1 MIDVSKIADIVLLM
15 IDGNFGFEMDT
26 LEFLNILAS
35 SGMPGNIFGI
45 LTHLDLFRKPSALRD
60 AKKRLK
66 RRFWSELYQGAKL
79 FYLSG
84 VINGRYP
91 DREIHNI
98 SRFISVMKNPRPL
111 VWRNSHPYCLA
122 DRLLDI
128 TPPTAIEAD
137 AKCDRTVA
145 LYGYL
150 RGTNFPAEG
159 ARVHVPGI
167 GDLSVS
173 KIEALPDPCPTPYM
187 DQAIAKATGKSGRR
201 RLGEK
206 QKLLFAP
213 MSDVGGVLVDKDAV
227 YIDVKTSTFD
237 KDIETGE
244 ERGLGEQMMIGLQ
257 AERRLLGEVGDGVRL
272 FRGGTALKESK
283 EPIRDDSGRKER
295 RKPRVVEGE
304 NSLADNDDFE
314 TQENG
319 FSGSEDSEVKD
330 DLFDED
336 GFQNHLP
343 EQMLNAAKDD
353 ILPANHTGDIAF
365 ADSDSD
371 IGSVSSV
378 ENQEFDSDI
387 EESEGDEENA
397 ALRWKS
403 DLREKAKDLHSGRQ
417 RYRASDFTRLLY
429 DGSISS
435 AEVVRRWRGEAAVED
450 RDTSD
455 NHDSEDEQEIF
466 FKKAKLGDSDYVLE
480 DRSIPQYDYDAL
492 EIKWTDTEN
501 LKELRQRFTSAKLS
515 SVAGR
520 KGGDGEVVD
529 GNSDE
534 EDSDDDIGDGEFEDL
549 EKDPA
554 DLGIAG
560 DEPQVSIQEERDRN
574 ARKKEELK
582 LRFEEEDRE
591 GFMNDKRD
599 ERREGG
605 GDTEGEF
612 GVDDWYEAQ
621 KAQIQKQLNINRT
634 EFESLDEA
642 SRVRVEG
649 YKAGTYARLVIDQVP
664 YEFVSS
670 FNPRYPVIIGGLV
683 PTEDRFGFV
692 QVRIKRHRWH
702 KKILKTNDPLIF
714 SLGWRRFQSL
724 PLYSISDSRT
734 RNRMLKYTP
743 EHMHCFGT
751 FYGPLIA
758 PNSGFC
764 CFQSLSNDNVGCRV
778 AATGVVLDVDENTEI
793 VKKLKLTG
801 YPYKIFR
808 NTAFIKDM
816 FSTSLEI
823 AKFEG
828 ASIRTVSGIRGQI
841 KRALS
846 KPEGHFRATFE
857 DKILMSDIVFLRAW
871 YPVKPQR
878 FYNPVTNL
886 LEALDPNTQKGNGW
900 KSMRLTGAIRRDEG
914 LPTPMQKDSAY
925 RPVERATRHFN
936 PLRVPRQLAANLPFK
951 SQIVQMRPRKHPS
964 YLQKRAVVLGGEE
977 KKARDLMQKIMS
989 LRKEKMEKRKASK
1002 EEKRQVHRKKVAE
1015 NEEKKREREK
1025 RERDEYWRRE
1035 GKKRKREDGDGP
1047 VGRKKRS

>member
-45 LTHLDLFRKPSALRD
+45 LTHLDLFRKPSTLRD

-137 AKCDRTVA
+137 SKCDRTVA

-159 ARVHVPGI
+159 TRVHVPGI

-173 KIEALPDPCPTPYM
+173 IIEALPDPCPTPYM
-187 DQAIAKATGKSGRR
+187 DQAIAKATGKSARR

-237 KDIETGE
+237 KDVDPGE
-244 ERGLGEQMMIGLQ
+244 ERGLGEQMVIGLQ

-283 EPIRDDSGRKER
+283 DLIPDDTGRKER
-295 RKPRVVEGE
+295 RNPRMVEE
-304 NSLADNDDFE
+304 EDIVTKNDGFE

-319 FSGSEDSEVKD
+319 YSSNENSEVED
-330 DLFDED
+330 GPVDED
-336 GFQNHLP
+336 DVANNRP
-343 EQMLNAAKDD
+343 EQTLNMAKDD
-353 ILPANHTGDIAF
+353 STQANGQEDIAF

-378 ENQEFDSDI
+378 EDQEFDSGV
-387 EESEGDEENA
+387 ESEDDEENA

-403 DLREKAKDLHSGRQ
+403 DLREKAKNLHNGR
-417 RYRASDFTRLLY
+417 RGFRASDFTRLLY
-429 DGSISS
+429 DETISP
-435 AEVVRRWRGEAAVED
+435 AEVARRWRGEATIDDHISSEI
-450 RDTSD
+450 R
-455 NHDSEDEQEIF
+455 NLEDEQEFF
-466 FKKAKLGDSDYVLE
+466 FKKAKTEDSDHVFE
-480 DRSIPQYDYDAL
+480 DQGIPQYDYDAL
-492 EIKWTDTEN
+492 EIKWTDIAN
-501 LKELRQRFTSAKLS
+501 LKELRQRFTSARLS
-515 SVAGR
+515 TAAAR
-520 KGGDGEVVD
+520 KGDGGDEI
-529 GNSDE
+529 NSNSNE
-534 EDSDDDIGDGEFEDL
+534 GDSDDDVGDGEFKDL

-554 DLGIAG
+554 DPEIAQ
-560 DEPQVSIQEERDRN
+560 DDPQMSIQEERDRN

-605 GDTEGEF
+605 GDTEGQF
-612 GVDDWYEAQ
+612 GADDWYEAQ

-670 FNPRYPVIIGGLV
+670 FNPRFPVIVGGLA

-871 YPVKPQR
+871 YPIKPQR

-886 LEALDPNTQKGNGW
+886 LEAPNLDAQNGNGW

-925 RPVERATRHFN
+925 RPIERAARHFN
-936 PLRVPRQLAANLPFK
+936 PLRVPRQLAADLPFK
-951 SQIVQMRPRKHPS
+951 SQIVQMRPRKHAS

-1047 VGRKKRS
+1047 VGKKKRA